1 MRLVAV
7 DQGTTSTRSLVIN
20 TSGHAQMA
28 ASVTHQ
34 QYYPHNGWV
43 EHDPNELLDA
53 IKTCIS
59 AAGQVDA
66 IGLANQGE
74 SCLAWD
80 ARDKRP
86 LCPVI
91 VWQDNRTA
99 DTVAQLKASG
109 AESLVQSISGLPLDS
124 YFSASKLGWI
134 IREIP
139 AARSLAASGHLR
151 LGTTDAY
158 FRDVL
163 TNQFATD
170 PSTAS
175 RTALLNLTTGQW
187 DKNLCELFEVPIDCL
202 PAIRP
207 TTGKL
212 GICHIGGQSIPLA
225 ASVVDQQAAL
235 YGHGCRAAGDGKIT
249 FGTGAFALMLT
260 GEKPL
265 LSSDSG
271 LLPTIAWQHHGEAPV
286 YALEGGVYT
295 ASAVISWLERMGVI
309 EDLAALSPFEGESP
323 MRRGTVFVPALAG
336 LACPYWRRDV
346 RGSWLGLTLDTSRED
361 LIRVALE
368 GVACRSAQV
377 LNAISQSGI
386 ALNQLGMD
394 GGLAANTWFQQL
406 MADVTGQT
414 INVPSLGELTAAGVL
429 TLIADGM
436 NAPLT
441 MTHKIHQVRPKQ
453 DQSDLTEVLE
463 KAITLTSQWPQSEKA

>member
-7 DQGTTSTRSLVIN
+7 DQGTTSTRSLVVDA
-20 TSGHAQMA
+20 SGHAQIA
-28 ASVTHQ
+28 ASVTHK

-43 EHDPNELLDA
+43 EHDPDELLKA
-53 IKTCIS
+53 IKTCLS

-80 ARDKRP
+80 ARNKRP
-86 LCPVI
+86 ICPVI

-99 DTVAQLKASG
+99 SEIEKLKAEG

-139 AARSLAASGHLR
+139 AARQLAASGHLR

-163 TNQFATD
+163 TDQFATD

-175 RTALLNLTTGQW
+175 RTALLNLETGQW
-187 DKNLCELFEVPIDCL
+187 DESLCQLFEVPINCL
-202 PAIRP
+202 PEIQP
-207 TTGKL
+207 TTGEL
-212 GICHIGGQSIPLA
+212 GICDLSGQSTPLA

-260 GEKPL
+260 GEKPQL
-265 LSSDSG
+265 PPNSG
-271 LLPTIAWQHHGEAPV
+271 LLPTIAWQHHDAAPV

-295 ASAVISWLERMGVI
+295 ASAVISWLERIGVI
-309 EDLAALSPFEGESP
+309 EDLAALSQFAGESP

-346 RGSWLGLTLDTSRED
+346 RGSWLGLTLDTSRDD

-377 LNAISQSGI
+377 LSAISQSGV

-406 MADVTGQT
+406 MADVTQQT
-414 INVPSLGELTAAGVL
+414 IKVPNLAELTAAGVL
-429 TLIADGM
+429 ALIADAM
-436 NAPLT
+436 NTPLT
-441 MTHKIHQVRPKQ
+441 ITQKTHQVSPKQ
-453 DQSDLTEVLE
+453 DQSDLIGILE
-463 KAITLTSQWPQSEKA
+463 QAIALTSQWPTSSTS